1 MMRVEAPKQR
11 GWSQN
16 LLDKAID
23 FHGHGG
29 PFMVVGLRMGLMALE
44 KLDAHGYFDLS
55 CRARLHWGPP
65 DSCVI
70 DGIQI
75 SSGCTMGK
83 HNINVEDHDGIAVE
97 FTKGDRILD
106 ISLKPQVLERIHG
119 ILALKNEG
127 VIKSMMLELAES
139 SEANVFNVVLTRAVR

>member
-1 MMRVEAPKQR
+1 MRVETPKKR
-11 GWSQN
+11 DWSQN

-55 CRARLHWGPP
+55 CRAMLHWGPP

-83 HNINVEDHDGIAVE
+83 HNIKVEDHDGIAVE
-97 FTKGDRILD
+97 FTRGDRILD
-106 ISLKPQVLERIHG
+106 ISLKSKVLKRIRG
-119 ILALKNEG
+119 ILTLKNDG

-139 SEANVFNVVLTRAVR
+139 SEGDVFNVVLTRAVK